1 MTVPS
6 KIGLGLIGAGRH
18 GTRYVRHLIQDI
30 PHARLRAI
38 CRQHP
43 EQGLDVPGSEA
54 VRMYGRPEE
63 LIADPLVDA
72 IILVVPPVLHKDL
85 CLATVSA
92 RKPVLIEKPLATSY
106 RDACVMVD
114 AAVRAGV
121 PLMTAHTL
129 RFDETIQSLLASRS
143 RIGKTQNLVLTSR
156 IETKGHSV
164 DHAEGYGR
172 RGALLEFGVHL
183 LDLVR
188 VLTREEIHTVQCV
201 LNQIPPAHPETSAMV
216 QLRTTGGIHCSIEV
230 ARVAAGRVG
239 RAEWIGSDGRLIA
252 DWTNRHIR
260 YTDSASR
267 SEEWP
272 VPQSLTV
279 LTTLREFLRALQ
291 QQTSMPITGEDGCRA
306 VEIAEACY
314 RSAEADGVTVTL
326 PLKV

>member
-18 GTRYVRHLIQDI
+18 GIRYARHLIQDI
-30 PHARLRAI
+30 PDARLRAV

-43 EQGLDVPGSEA
+43 EQGLDVSGSEA
-54 VRMYGRPEE
+54 VTMYGQPEQ

-85 CLATVSA
+85 CFAAVAA
-92 RKPVLIEKPLATSY
+92 RKPLLIEKPLATTY
-106 RDACVMVD
+106 RDACVMVE
-114 AAVRAGV
+114 AAARAGV

-129 RFDETIQSLLASRS
+129 RFDATIQLLLVSRS
-143 RIGKTQNLVLTSR
+143 RVGRPQQLVLTSR
-156 IETKGHSV
+156 IETKGETV
-164 DHAEGYGR
+164 NHAEGYGR

-188 VLTREEIHTVQCV
+188 VLTGEEIHTVQCV
-201 LNQIPPAHPETSAMV
+201 LDQIPPAHPETLAKV
-216 QLRTTGGIHCSIEV
+216 NLRTMSGMPCSIEV

-239 RAEWIGSDGRLIA
+239 RAEWIGSDGRLVA
-252 DWTNRHIR
+252 DWTNRDLR

-267 SEEWP
+267 SEEWS

-279 LTTLREFLRALQ
+279 LTTLREFIHALQ
-291 QQTSMPITGEDGCRA
+291 RKTSMPITGEDGCRA

-314 RSAEADGVTVTL
+314 RSAEAEGMTITL
-326 PLKV
+326 PLRA